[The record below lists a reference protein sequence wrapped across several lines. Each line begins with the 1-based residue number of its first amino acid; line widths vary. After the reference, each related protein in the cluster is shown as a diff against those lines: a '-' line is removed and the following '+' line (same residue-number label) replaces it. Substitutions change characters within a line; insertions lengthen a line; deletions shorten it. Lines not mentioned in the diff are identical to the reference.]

1 MNTQSNIE
9 IPGGPS
15 TFGQLYKN
23 IFFKPSLTLLEIL
36 STNRKEY
43 NVHFFILAGIYTF
56 LNTSLSSQ
64 FAPYL
69 PPNAN
74 MTNIILMSVA
84 FGGVVGYL
92 SGLLW
97 GWILQLIG
105 KKLGSQAPAAHYRT
119 VYAWSLAPVF
129 ISFILFFAQ
138 IMLLGTP
145 ASNIEPGQEI
155 HNQSLV
161 SFFGIASMAI
171 SIIQL
176 FILLRGLQILHQGR
190 SWRAFANMIIPNAI
204 VIMLAFFFLSL
215 V

>member
-1 MNTQSNIE
+1 
-9 IPGGPS
+9 
-15 TFGQLYKN
+15 
-23 IFFKPSLTLLEIL
+23 
-36 STNRKEY
+36 
-43 NVHFFILAGIYTF
+43 
-56 LNTSLSSQ
+56 
-64 FAPYL
+64 
-69 PPNAN
+69 
-74 MTNIILMSVA
+74 
-84 FGGVVGYL
+84 
-92 SGLLW
+92 
-97 GWILQLIG
+97 
-105 KKLGSQAPAAHYRT
+105 
-119 VYAWSLAPVF
+119 
-129 ISFILFFAQ
+129 
-138 IMLLGTP
+138 MLLGTP